1 MSQPSHNGLYIML
14 ISVHGLIRGTN
25 MELGRDADT
34 GGQIK
39 YVVELAKA
47 LGAHPDVS
55 RVELLTR
62 QIFDKK
68 VDSDYSLPEEK
79 LSSNVS
85 LVRLPCGPRRYLR
98 KEVLWPYLDIYV
110 DNVLQHLRK
119 ARKIPDLVHAHYADG
134 GYVGSRLA
142 QLLGVPLVF
151 TGHSLGRVKK
161 QRLLEKG
168 SKESTVENQY
178 NIAQRIE
185 AEEITLGNANLVIT
199 STNQEVEEQYA
210 IYENYHPR
218 RMMVIA
224 PGVDLTRFHTQVKK
238 TEKNAPIKQQIDRY
252 LKDPDK
258 PMILALSR
266 ADERKNIASLVRAYG
281 EHEKLR
287 QLANLVIIAGNRDD
301 ISTMDKG
308 AREVLTQL
316 FLQID
321 RYDLYGHIA
330 YPKHH
335 EADDVPKIYRLAA
348 ASKGVFVNPA
358 LTEPFGLT
366 LIEAAACG
374 LPVVA
379 TNDGGPRDILGTC
392 DNGLLINPLDIGDIA
407 NAIEKILTNSALW
420 NTYSKNSEHGAFKY
434 YSWQSHVEKYIS
446 AVKNVVGKPKRVT
459 DITSLKKSRLLSVDK
474 LLVCDIDDT
483 LLGDKEGLET
493 LLQAIAEAQDRVGL
507 AVVTGRRIDSTMEVL
522 KKWHVPVPDV
532 LVTAVGSEIYYGHR
546 MVEDTDWTKHIDY
559 RWKPEALRE
568 AMSSFPGLKLQKAAE
583 QRRFKI
589 SYDVDP
595 NQVPRLKEIR
605 AHLRKRDLHAKL
617 IYSHHAYLDLL
628 PVRAS
633 KGLAIQYLTI
643 KWGLDPRKILVA
655 GDSGNDEE
663 MLRGNNLGVIV
674 ANYSTELTKLR
685 GRTDVY
691 FAEGANA
698 WGILEGMH
706 HYHFLENNSTTGTL
720 GQEHRQQHEEIQV
733 EQNQDEQ
740 TQDEQTQDEQ
750 TQDEQTQVEQT
761 QEFNDK
767 DTVTDA

>member
-14 ISVHGLIRGTN
+14 ISMHGLIRGNN

-47 LGAHPDVS
+47 LGAHPEVS

-68 VDSDYSLPEEK
+68 ISSDYSIAIEK

-85 LVRLPCGPRRYLR
+85 IVRLPCGPRRYLR

-119 ARKIPDLVHAHYADG
+119 ARRTPDLVHAHYADG
-134 GYVGSRLA
+134 GYVGSRLV

-168 SKESTVENQY
+168 SKESTIESQY

-185 AEEITLGNANLVIT
+185 AEEITLGNANVVIT
-199 STNQEVEEQYA
+199 STHQEVEEQYA

-218 RMMVIA
+218 RMMVIP
-224 PGVDLTRFHTQVKK
+224 PGVDLTRFHTK
-238 TEKNAPIKQQIDRY
+238 TEKQEQNAPIKQQIDRF
-252 LKDPDK
+252 LADPQK

-266 ADERKNIASLVRAYG
+266 ADERKNIASLVRAFG
-281 EHEKLR
+281 EHPTLK
-287 QLANLVIIAGNRDD
+287 QMANLVIIAGNRDD
-301 ISTMDKG
+301 ISVMDKG
-308 AREVLTQL
+308 AREVLSQL
-316 FLQID
+316 LLLID

-335 EADDVPKIYRLAA
+335 EADDVPKIYRLTA
-348 ASKGVFVNPA
+348 ASKGVFINPA

-366 LIEAAACG
+366 IIEAAACG

-379 TNDGGPRDILGTC
+379 TNDGGPRDILGAC
-392 DNGLLINPLDIGDIA
+392 DNGILINPLDTVEMA
-407 NAIEKILTNSALW
+407 NAIEKILTDKALW
-420 NTYSKNSEHGAFKY
+420 TKYSRNSHQGAFKH
-434 YSWQSHVEKYIS
+434 YSWESHVDKYIKV
-446 AVKNVVGKPKRVT
+446 VKNVVGRPKRAS
-459 DITSLKKSRLLSVDK
+459 DIAASRKSRLLSVDK
-474 LLVCDIDDT
+474 LLVCDVDDT
-483 LLGDKEGLET
+483 LLGDKPGLEK
-493 LLQAIAEAQDRVGL
+493 LLDAISQAQDRVGL
-507 AVVTGRRIDSTMEVL
+507 AVVTGRRIDSTMEIL
-522 KKWHVPVPDV
+522 NKWSVPVPDV
-532 LVTAVGSEIYYGHR
+532 LITAVGSEIYYGHR
-546 MVEDTDWTKHIDY
+546 MVEDTDWTKHINY

-568 AMSSFPGLKLQKAAE
+568 AMRDFPGLKLQKARE

-595 NQVPRLKEIR
+595 SLMPSLKVIR
-605 AHLRKRDLHAKL
+605 AQLRKRDLHAKL
-617 IYSHHAYLDLL
+617 IYSHQAYLDLL

-633 KGLAIQYLTI
+633 KGLAMQYLTI

-674 ANYSTELTKLR
+674 ANYSKELAKLR
-685 GRTDVY
+685 GRPDIY
-691 FAEGANA
+691 FAEGAYA
-698 WGILEGMH
+698 WGILEGMN
-706 HYHFLENNSTTGTL
+706 HYHFLENNSAIGPDD
-720 GQEHRQQHEEIQV
+720 QEYLQEQYELAEQHKE
-733 EQNQDEQ
+733 
-740 TQDEQTQDEQ
+740 
-750 TQDEQTQVEQT
+750 
-761 QEFNDK
+761 
-767 DTVTDA
+767 